1 MAKAFVSVDC
11 SELIDL
17 SKQLKDFFD
26 PSVAKPSPLGKAV
39 AAGARNV
46 YLELQRQAPENKDG
60 SAAHPG
66 LLSNSVYRYWD
77 PKQSPDANHITYAV
91 GVNAAKAPHWWLA
104 DQGHDFYTNYKPF
117 VVSESPL
124 QFRSRNKDSG
134 RPLGAPYKKAKAHRY
149 LEKAFNPSV
158 LQGALEIV
166 TEVYMEQF
174 TEAMARS

>member
-11 SELIDL
+11 SELVAL

-66 LLSNSVYRYWD
+66 LLKRSVYRYWD
-77 PKQSPDANHITYAV
+77 PKGSPDANRISYFV
-91 GVNAAKAPHWWLA
+91 GVNMRKAPHFHLA
-104 DQGHDFYTNYKPF
+104 DEGHYFYRNYKPF

-124 QFRSRNKDSG
+124 RFRSRNKDSG

-158 LQGALEIV
+158 LANALDIV